1 MVIVYSVLS
10 AFALIFII
18 AMIAGYVS
26 DYGCKNPFPPP
37 PPPKRVESN
46 K

>member
-10 AFALIFII
+10 AFVLIFII

-26 DYGCKNPFPPP
+26 DCGCKDSFPPP
-37 PPPKRVESN
+37 PPPKRVESD